1 MLIRYV
7 LIFCL
12 LVSTNAFGQ
21 GIKFEHY
28 SDDQGLSH
36 NSVRHI
42 TQDNT
47 GLLWLG
53 TFDGLNSFDGNNFT
67 VYKSNSKLRESLNND
82 DITALAFNS
91 NSDQMWIGTRNGL
104 TLLDL
109 RTAEFKTFLPE
120 ENNPKS
126 LPDPEIRALYID
138 KFERVWVGTK
148 DQGLYIYNT
157 ITNDF
162 TKVEING
169 FNYIKSICEDAD
181 GSIWIGSNSRGGIA
195 KINMNSLGAVVT
207 IKTYELLVPDS
218 EEVNPYTYF
227 IYEDNKSDIFV
238 GTREGLYKLDKA
250 EDTFKLLPMVN
261 ASVRNL
267 LGPYFICVAQ
277 APNGKYWVGTLGGL
291 LVCDHLED
299 ISTGNYEWYYS
310 VLSDPSSLVDNSVSA
325 LYFDHSGV
333 LWIGT
338 ENGLDKYDSYKNQ
351 FKSIKDISLFINDK
365 IPRISGF
372 APTYDDKLIVS
383 THDNGLFLRENNK
396 FSVLSNKFKKIAS
409 IYTHDGKT
417 FYCGLWNGD
426 ILVFNYITQT
436 FTTID
441 VGFGETPTFAFSRLE
456 NGDLF
461 IGSHGN
467 GAVILNTKK
476 LTYNPLLPDFFYDI
490 SINRAF
496 ADTDGKLWLATETGV
511 ISFNPVA
518 NEAKMYQ
525 NFLLM
530 PGDSLAMCAKDIGA
544 DSEGKIWVA
553 TTEGLVYYA
562 PSADVFMQVATPGEL
577 REDWITDIRF
587 VKNGEMWL
595 NFNNNRVGSY
605 NPTTKQLDIYHINN
619 GIRLDI
625 FSNRGFLLLNDSI
638 VYVPGKDGIIYFPTT
653 IVKDNSASE
662 PPFITEVKVQNEE
675 VLPGDII
682 NGQEILSEDI
692 NYSKRM
698 TLKYANRNFSLSFS
712 SPSYVNVRLNKYQ
725 YMLEGFDEEW
735 ITSDNNSRNIQ
746 YTNLYPGTYIFK
758 VKVQNSSGFWSDVSA
773 YTIDIEPPFWLTYKS
788 IILFVLLISLIIYFV
803 HTQIRK
809 SMLLK
814 QELVLE
820 KVKHEKDEKLNAEK
834 LRFFTNISHELR
846 TPISLILG
854 PAKQLIEEGRVT
866 DYQKSRVE
874 LILNNSGRL
883 LHLVNQLLDFRK
895 AQTGELKLK
904 VSDTDILQ
912 LTKNAFNSFKSFA
925 SEKNISFNLA
935 TEQDQILGWIDR
947 DKYDKVL
954 YNLLSN
960 AIKFTPKYGHVDLY
974 VGVINDGAQKLHVE
988 VSDNGIGI
996 PPESIGK
1003 IFKRFYQA
1011 ENSKTENTGS
1021 GIGLSLVESLLKI
1034 HKATINVQS
1043 EQGKGS
1049 VFTVKIPIERNSY
1062 EEHEIFDVNTSVYE
1076 EEEQPKLAAKQ
1087 VLQSASLK
1095 EKILVV
1101 EDNKE
1106 LRKFIV
1112 DYLSDTYKVYEAE
1125 DGLKGLLLC
1134 RQIKPMLCISDVK
1147 MPVKDGFEFC
1157 VELKKDDLISHI
1169 PVILLTALSDN
1180 ENQIKGYKLGA
1191 DAYVAKP
1198 FDPLLLKIQIQNII
1212 KSRLDL
1218 KAKFSEEVESKINIL
1233 SHSPVDEVFINK
1245 LSLLIE
1251 ENIQNPDLKI
1261 DFLCK
1266 EMGTSSSK
1274 LYRKIKEL
1282 TNLSPNEFVRTLRLK
1297 KSAQL
1302 LKTKEY
1308 NVSEVSDIVG
1318 FNDPLY
1324 FSRCFKKQ
1332 FGFSPS
1338 TLL

>member
-1 MLIRYV
+1 MSTRYV

-12 LVSTNAFGQ
+12 LISTTVFGQ

-28 SDDQGLSH
+28 SDEQGLSH

-67 VYKSNSKLRESLNND
+67 VYQSKSKTRTSINND
-82 DITALAFNS
+82 DITALAFNRTT
-91 NSDQMWIGTRNGL
+91 DQMWIGTRNGL
-104 TLLDL
+104 TLHNLK
-109 RTAEFKTFLPE
+109 TSQFKTFLPDD
-120 ENNPKS
+120 NNPQS

-138 KFERVWVGTK
+138 KFNRVWVGTK
-148 DQGLYIYNT
+148 DQGLYIFDVT
-157 ITNDF
+157 SNDF

-169 FNYIKSICEDAD
+169 FNYIKSIYEDTD
-181 GSIWIGSNSRGGIA
+181 GSIWIGSNGRGGIA
-195 KINMNSLGAVVT
+195 KITLNSAGTVVT
-207 IKTYELLVPDS
+207 IKSYKLLVPNS
-218 EEVNPYTYF
+218 EEINPYVYF
-227 IYEDNKSDIFV
+227 VFQDNKSDIFV
-238 GTREGLYKLDKA
+238 GSREGLYKLDKT

-261 ASVRNL
+261 ATVRNL
-267 LGPYFICVAQ
+267 LGPYFISVAQ

-310 VLSDPSSLVDNSVSA
+310 VLSDQSALVDNSVSA

-338 ENGLDKYDSYKNQ
+338 ENGLDKYDAYKNQ

-365 IPRISGF
+365 VPRISGL
-372 APTYDDKLIVS
+372 AQTYDNKLIVS
-383 THDNGLFLRENNK
+383 THDNGLFLGENNK
-396 FSVLSNKFKKIAS
+396 FSVLSTQFKKIAS
-409 IYTHDGKT
+409 IYTYDGKT

-426 ILVFNYITQT
+426 ILVLDYITRS
-436 FTTID
+436 FTSLD
-441 VGFGETPTFAFSRLE
+441 LGFGETPTFAFSRVA

-467 GAVILNTKK
+467 GAVLLNPEKM
-476 LTYNPLLPDFFYDI
+476 TYTPLLPDYFYDI
-490 SINRAF
+490 STNQAIC
-496 ADTDGKLWLATETGV
+496 DTANNLWLATETSV
-511 ISFNPVA
+511 ICFNPETNKVKTYS
-518 NEAKMYQ
+518 NYLRLPE
-525 NFLLM
+525 
-530 PGDSLAMCAKDIGA
+530 DSTAMFAKDIGI
-544 DSEGKIWVA
+544 DNNGNIWVT

-562 PSADVFMQVATPGEL
+562 PLEDKFMLVATPGEL

-587 VKNGEMWL
+587 AKNGEMWL
-595 NFNNNRVGSY
+595 NFNNNKIGSY
-605 NPTTKQLDIYHINN
+605 NPFTKELNVYHINN
-619 GIRLDI
+619 GNRLDI
-625 FSNRGFLLLNDSI
+625 FSNRGFLLLNDSV
-638 VYVPGKDGIIYFPTT
+638 VYVPGKEGIIYFSTT
-653 IVKDNSASE
+653 IANDNSVSE
-662 PPFITEVKVQNEE
+662 PPFITEVKVQNKK

-682 NGQEILSEDI
+682 NGQVILSEDI
-692 NYSKRM
+692 NYAKEM
-698 TLKYANRNFSLSFS
+698 TLKYANSNFSLSFS
-712 SPSYVNVRLNKYQ
+712 SPSYINVRLNKYQ
-725 YMLEGFDEEW
+725 YMLEGFDEDW

-758 VKVQNSSGFWSDVSA
+758 VKVQNSSGFWSDASA
-773 YTIDIEPPFWLTYKS
+773 YTIHIDPPFWLTYKS
-788 IILFVLLISLIIYFV
+788 IVLFILLISLILYIV

-820 KVKHEKDEKLNAEK
+820 KVKHEKDEKLNDEK
-834 LRFFTNISHELR
+834 LHFFTNISHELR

-854 PAKQLIEEGRVT
+854 PAKQLMEKGNIT

-925 SEKNISFNLA
+925 SEKNINFNLT
-935 TEQDQILGWIDR
+935 TEHDQILGWIDR

-974 VGVINDGAQKLHVE
+974 VGMINDGSKQLHVE

-996 PPESIGK
+996 PPESVDK

-1034 HKATINVQS
+1034 HKAAINVQS

-1049 VFTVKIPIERNSY
+1049 VFTVKIPIERKSY
-1062 EEHEIFDVNTSVYE
+1062 DEHEIFDVNTASYE
-1076 EEEQPKLAAKQ
+1076 DETQPKLPPKQ
-1087 VLQSASLK
+1087 VVQSTALK
-1095 EKILVV
+1095 EKILVI
-1101 EDNKE
+1101 EDNIE

-1134 RQIKPMLCISDVK
+1134 RQKKPMLCISDIK
-1147 MPVKDGFEFC
+1147 MPVKNGFEFC
-1157 VELKKDDLISHI
+1157 MELKKDDLISHI

-1191 DAYVAKP
+1191 DGYVAKP
-1198 FDPLLLKIQIQNII
+1198 FDPVLLKIQIQNII

-1218 KAKFSEEVESKINIL
+1218 KAKFSGEVETKINIL
-1233 SHSPVDEVFINK
+1233 SHSQVDEVFINK
-1245 LSLLIE
+1245 LSCLIE
-1251 ENIQNPDLKI
+1251 ENMHKPDLNI

-1266 EMGTSSSK
+1266 EMGISSSK

-1302 LKTKEY
+1302 LKSKEY